1 VLAGFVGLGTMG
13 TPMALHLVRTGI
25 PLLVWNR
32 TPGRAEPLRAAGA
45 EVAADVA
52 EVFARA
58 GTVLLMLAD
67 EPAVDAVLGRGT
79 AGFATLVAGRTVVH
93 LGTTSPEF
101 SRGLETDVV
110 AAGGRYV
117 EAPVSGS
124 RGPADAGEL
133 VGMVAGRPD
142 AVADVTPLLKAFCRE
157 VVDCGDAPNAL
168 LMKLAVNI
176 VLITLV
182 TGVAEAVHFAR
193 AQGLDV
199 GTFLRVLDAGPMSSE
214 VSRVKAHKVADGD
227 HAVQASIVNVLENNR
242 LVTEAARGAGIA
254 SPLMDVCHALYAETS
269 RLGHGSEDM
278 VAVVRAV
285 EARTRSLRSRAFL

>member
-1 VLAGFVGLGTMG
+1 MQVGFVGLGTIG
-13 TPMALHLVRTGI
+13 TPMALHLARAGT

-32 TPGRAEPLRAAGA
+32 TRARSEPLRAAGA
-45 EVAADVA
+45 EVAADAA

-58 GTVLLMLAD
+58 RTVLLMLAD
-67 EPAVDAVLGRGT
+67 EPAVDAVLGHGSDAFPHR
-79 AGFATLVAGRTVVH
+79 VRDRTVVH
-93 LGTTSPEF
+93 LGTTSPQF
-101 SRGLETDVV
+101 SRGLAADVA

-124 RGPADAGEL
+124 RDPAEAGEL
-133 VGMVAGRPD
+133 VGMVAGRRD
-142 AVADVTPLLKAFCRE
+142 AVTDVTPLLKAFCRE

-168 LMKLAVNI
+168 LMKLAINV

-199 GTFLRVLDAGPMSSE
+199 ETLLRVLDAGPMSSQ
-214 VSRVKAHKVADGD
+214 VSRVKAHKIADGD

-242 LVTEAARGAGIA
+242 LVTQAARTAGVA
-254 SPLMDVCHALYAETS
+254 SPLMDVCHALYAETL
-269 RLGHGSEDM
+269 RLGHGHEDM

-285 EARTRSLRSRAFL
+285 EARTRGLRA